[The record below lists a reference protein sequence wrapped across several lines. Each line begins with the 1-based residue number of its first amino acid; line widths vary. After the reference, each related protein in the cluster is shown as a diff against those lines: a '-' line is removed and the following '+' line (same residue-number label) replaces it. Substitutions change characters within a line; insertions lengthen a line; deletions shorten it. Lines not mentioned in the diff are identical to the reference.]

1 MRNGLTTT
9 NGIHVVIEDSRISPS
24 IISEGL
30 SVQPGTEV
38 AIGLQKATISRL
50 PDPFKS
56 RCIDEYRYEPISGI
70 AELSLFQYSAKNC
83 KSWCYIHAILEF

>member
-38 AIGLQKATISRL
+38 SIGLQKTTI
-50 PDPFKS
+50 
-56 RCIDEYRYEPISGI
+56 
-70 AELSLFQYSAKNC
+70 
-83 KSWCYIHAILEF
+83 